1 MSTFRR
7 IGEIHAVHSYSILL
21 INKFHS
27 NQEVKNLGKLRKF
40 LNLLI
45 KKKKI
50 FFFFYLNIY
59 SYQSMIGKDTNK
71 HNNLDPI
78 DWDIYRKDILEYFF

>member
-1 MSTFRR
+1 MFPKSRNMSTFRR

-27 NQEVKNLGKLRKF
+27 NQEVKNPGM
-40 LNLLI
+40 
-45 KKKKI
+45 
-50 FFFFYLNIY
+50 LNIY

-78 DWDIYRKDILEYFF
+78 DWDIYRKDIL